1 MGRRPSGSAVPDRG
15 GAGVNARR
23 TAAEFLNV
31 IRCGYDKAME
41 GGVSESEYDLP
52 PDIATTWA
60 EMRSA
65 YERYEDAI
73 VEFEDV
79 LDTAGLKI
87 PGGGTR

>member
-1 MGRRPSGSAVPDRG
+1 MSVQ
-15 GAGVNARR
+15 R

-52 PDIATTWA
+52 PDVASTWA

-65 YERYEDAI
+65 YEHYEDSI
-73 VEFEDV
+73 IEFEDV
-79 LDTAGLKI
+79 LEIAGLKI